1 LTYLSNQSEPFEKIL
16 VDDYPGTIPV
26 EFGQNPKG
34 GFRGEDV

>member
-1 LTYLSNQSEPFEKIL
+1 MQPIRTIWKIL
-16 VDDYPGTIPV
+16 VDDYQGTIPV